1 VEGEL
6 SDGLDSRAR
15 TGVCCGCAVF
25 VRASWHLVQ
34 PKLAMWRGEEERGRS
49 RLLFSSHLLPQS
61 IMSDTRTTS
70 ETYNA
75 SDSDLTLGS
84 NGYVPPTSA
93 PSVVLTF
100 PSLSDVL
107 FKVHKANLSS
117 SSTVFRDMF
126 ALPNSEEGEIEMEED
141 EEVLG
146 KILAYCYPD
155 DVPRFV
161 VGSYGWLKVC
171 RAMDK
176 YQVRIRIRQES
187 HSAEEAGRF
196 DEDSRPL
203 RQDSSESQHPICVL
217 H

>member
-1 VEGEL
+1 MAKSSLVLLPHPPSIHYERHALHVGDL
-6 SDGLDSRAR
+6 QRKRVRPHPGLERVR
-15 TGVCCGCAVF
+15 PPRVCA
-25 VRASWHLVQ
+25 
-34 PKLAMWRGEEERGRS
+34 ERGTH
-49 RLLFSSHLLPQS
+49 LF
-61 IMSDTRTTS
+61 
-70 ETYNA
+70 
-75 SDSDLTLGS
+75 
-84 NGYVPPTSA
+84 
-93 PSVVLTF
+93 
-100 PSLSDVL
+100 SLSDIL
-107 FKVHKANLSS
+107 FKVHKANLAS
-117 SSTVFRDMF
+117 SSTVFRDIF
-126 ALPNSEEGEIEMEED
+126 ALPNSEEGEIEMAED

-161 VGSYGWLKVC
+161 VGSYGWRKVC

-203 RQDSSESQHPICVL
+203 REDSSESQHPICVL